1 MKNLREEKNGRFTQI
16 AKKTRV
22 NLYDSFVVVW
32 WIVVSLEGD
41 NCSQFCDISQVFV
54 PPTSFSLLFS
64 QLNHNKLDFFSKMK
78 ISA

>member
-1 MKNLREEKNGRFTQI
+1 MFIYAGRNEKSTRRKKNGRFTQI

-54 PPTSFSLLFS
+54 KSECLKYSDGAVL
-64 QLNHNKLDFFSKMK
+64 
-78 ISA
+78 